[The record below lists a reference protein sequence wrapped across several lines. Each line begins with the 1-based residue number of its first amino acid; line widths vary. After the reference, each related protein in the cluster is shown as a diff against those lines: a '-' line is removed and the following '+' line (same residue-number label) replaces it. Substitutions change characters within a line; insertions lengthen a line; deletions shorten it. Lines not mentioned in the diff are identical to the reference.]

1 MLSNQENCL
10 SKQLPHFLE
19 INSENELQTYPRR
32 AKFCDT
38 LHLLLSGAFANP
50 FVSRVIIGRT
60 EVRGQNGISDEKLL
74 FRTGSHKNEFSPKM
88 LKIAT
93 QHYFL

>member
-1 MLSNQENCL
+1 MIFRLTPGVQSFVI
-10 SKQLPHFLE
+10 P
-19 INSENELQTYPRR
+19 Y
-32 AKFCDT
+32 
-38 LHLLLSGAFANP
+38 HLLLSGAFANP
-50 FVSRVIIGRT
+50 FISRVIIGRT

-93 QHYFL
+93 QNYFL